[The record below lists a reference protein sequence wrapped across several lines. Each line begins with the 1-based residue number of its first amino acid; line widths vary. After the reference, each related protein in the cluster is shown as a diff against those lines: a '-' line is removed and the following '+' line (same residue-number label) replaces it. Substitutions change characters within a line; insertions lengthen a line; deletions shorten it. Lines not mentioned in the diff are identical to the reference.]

1 MRFKTLVLGFCG
13 AGAIVLL
20 AAGSALAALSASAT
34 ISTSQSSGPFNYT
47 INLTNTGTV
56 PISTFWFAWTPP
68 GAPVEYSLLPSV
80 PSAVTA
86 PANWL
91 DPVIGPPTNF
101 PGYSIEYY
109 DSTGGTNAIQPGNSA
124 QFGFTSNDSP
134 TSLQANQFGFIPILT
149 STIYGGFPLVGA
161 DNVFTVNVTAAPEP
175 SSILLVGIGAAGL
188 LFWRRKR
195 LAGA

>member
-1 MRFKTLVLGFCG
+1 MHFKSLVLSLSL
-13 AGAIVLL
+13 AGALVL
-20 AAGSALAALSASAT
+20 AAVSPALAALSASAT

-91 DPVIGPPTNF
+91 DPVIGPPVNI

-109 DSTGGTNAIQPGNSA
+109 DSAGGANAIQPGNSA

-134 TSLQANQFGFIPILT
+134 AALQGNQFGFIPILT
-149 STIYGGFPLVGA
+149 STIYAGFPLSA
-161 DNVFTVNVTAAPEP
+161 TQALFTVTVTAAPEP
-175 SSILLVGIGAAGL
+175 SSILLAGIGAAGL
-188 LFWRRKR
+188 LVWRRKR

>member
-1 MRFKTLVLGFCG
+1 MHFKSSVLWLCAVGALVFAVASPAL
-13 AGAIVLL
+13 ADL
-20 AAGSALAALSASAT
+20 AATAT

-68 GAPVEYSLLPSV
+68 GAPVEYSLLPSA
-80 PSAVTA
+80 PTAVTG

-91 DPVIGPPTNF
+91 DPVIGPPVNI

-109 DSTGGTNAIQPGNSA
+109 DSAGGTNAIQPGNSA
-124 QFGFTSNDSP
+124 LFGFTSNDSP
-134 TSLQANQFGFIPILT
+134 AALQGNQFGFIPILT
-149 STIYGGFPLVGA
+149 STIYGGFPLAGA
-161 DNVFTVNVTAAPEP
+161 DKLFTVTVTAAPEP
-175 SSILLVGIGAAGL
+175 SSFLLAGLGAVGLLV
-188 LFWRRKR
+188 WRRKR

>member
-13 AGAIVLL
+13 AGALVLL
-20 AAGSALAALSASAT
+20 AAGPALAALSASAT
-34 ISTSQSSGPFNYT
+34 ISTSQNSGPFNYT
-47 INLTNTGTV
+47 INLTNTGTI

-68 GAPVEYSLLPSV
+68 GAPTEYSLLPSV

-91 DPVIGPPTNF
+91 DPVIGPPINI

-124 QFGFTSNDSP
+124 LFGFTSNDSP
-134 TSLQANQFGFIPILT
+134 TTLLGNQFGFIPILT
-149 STIYGGFPLVGA
+149 STIYAGFPLSA
-161 DNVFTVNVTAAPEP
+161 TQALFTVNVTAAPEP
-175 SSILLVGIGAAGL
+175 SSFLLAGIGAVGL
-188 LFWRRKR
+188 LVWRRKR
-195 LAGA
+195 FAGA